1 MPKTPSRISFAA
13 SSRGVTRAVSTASIG
28 LITSGTRCVDQSQTS
43 RIEYSR
49 TARTEMNAAFR
60 TDDATGRPASTTKY
74 IRKIGDRTASTPD
87 CATA

>member
-13 SSRGVTRAVSTASIG
+13 SSRGVTLAVRTASIG
-28 LITSGTRCVDQSQTS
+28 LITSGTRWVDHSQTR

-49 TARTEMNAAFR
+49 TANTEISAALRTE
-60 TDDATGRPASTTKY
+60 DATGRPASTTKY
-74 IRKIGDRTASTPD
+74 IRKIGERSASTPD